1 MFLNFEIMA
10 SSSQFKVHFHFNTNV
25 SLKNRKKLKVFIENF
40 FKKEKKK
47 LDRLDYIFCSDKDL
61 IEINKQ
67 FLKHNSYTDII
78 TFELSDRY
86 KPITSEVY
94 ISIDRVKDNSII
106 FDEPLYRELHRVI
119 FHGVLHLCG
128 YKDKTKDQREKM
140 REKED
145 SLISSYLNKVSRD
158 TVSA

>member
-1 MFLNFEIMA
+1 MNFEIMA
-10 SSSQFKVHFHFNTNV
+10 SSSQFKVRFHFNTNV
-25 SLKNRKKLKVFIENF
+25 TLKNRKNLKVFIENF
-40 FKKEKKK
+40 FRKEKKK

-67 FLKHNSYTDII
+67 FLKHDSYTDII

-94 ISIDRVKDNSII
+94 ISIDRVKANSII

-145 SLISSYLNKVSRD
+145 SLLLSYIK
-158 TVSA
+158 